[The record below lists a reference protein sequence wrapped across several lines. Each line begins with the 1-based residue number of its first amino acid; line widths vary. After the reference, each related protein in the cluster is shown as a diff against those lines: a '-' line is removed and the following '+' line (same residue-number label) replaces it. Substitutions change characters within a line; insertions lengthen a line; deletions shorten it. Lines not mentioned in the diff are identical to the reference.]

1 MAETVRTRH
10 TVSGLIDENTPR
22 HIAEHEVLG
31 KYLEIVGT
39 DAKPFVPELVKAV
52 VREGEVVIPQKD
64 LPKVDLPAP
73 KNSKD

>member
-10 TVSGLIDENTPR
+10 KISGQIDENTPV

-31 KYLEIVGT
+31 KYLEIVGP
-39 DAKPFVPELVKAV
+39 DVKPYVPELHKPKVDEPKVA
-52 VREGEVVIPQKD
+52 
-64 LPKVDLPAP
+64 LPKVDEATTP